1 MMRMREY
8 QFATTI
14 DYYNVCQNFPKFK
27 EKAIILIKNTIFII
41 IWGTF
46 IDKSTYLKSAIIL
59 LIYDFWMMS

>member
-27 EKAIILIKNTIFII
+27 EKAIIFTIFII

-46 IDKSTYLKSAIIL
+46 IDKKYLSKKCHNIAYL
-59 LIYDFWMMS
+59 

>member
-41 IWGTF
+41 IRGTF
-46 IDKSTYLKSAIIL
+46 IDKKYLSKKCHNIAYL
-59 LIYDFWMMS
+59 